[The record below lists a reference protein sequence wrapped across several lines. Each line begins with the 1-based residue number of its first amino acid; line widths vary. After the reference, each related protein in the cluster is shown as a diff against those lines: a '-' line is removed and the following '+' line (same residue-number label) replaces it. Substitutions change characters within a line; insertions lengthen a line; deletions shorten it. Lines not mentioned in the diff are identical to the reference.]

1 MQPFISVTGAA
12 IPLLEDDVNT
22 DQIAPIPTKR
32 SLKPD
37 LRDVFFHRARRL
49 ADDTL
54 DPAHVLNQPRF
65 AAASIFVTGRNFG
78 CGSSREGAVW
88 TMLAVGIVCIVAR
101 SIADLYRENC
111 LQNGVLPV
119 ELPDDIMDD
128 FERRVLAVDGTAP
141 FTIDLRTQTI
151 SGPGQPDIHF
161 DISEADRTRLLEGL
175 DDIGMSLR
183 HEQAIGDWEART
195 RTKSPWLQKAVRHN
209 PESTEIGS

>member
-1 MQPFISVTGAA
+1 MQPFISVTGVA
-12 IPLLEDDVNT
+12 IPFLEDDVNT

-37 LRDVFFHRARRL
+37 LRDVFFHRTRRL

-54 DPAHVLNQPRF
+54 DRTHVLNQSRF

-119 ELPDDIMDD
+119 ELPDDVMDD
-128 FERRVLAVDGTAP
+128 FERRVLAADGNAP

-161 DISEADRTRLLEGL
+161 DIPEADRTRLLEGL

-183 HEQAIGDWEART
+183 QEQAIDDWEARM

-209 PESTEIGS
+209 PGSNERGS